1 MKYWLSQAWLMLRR
15 AIAEARHDDVPMVA
29 QALAY
34 SFFLAIPALFLVS
47 LGVFSL
53 VASPRS
59 SRSLVDRRDGH
70 AAEATALLEDSLRRS
85 SDQPELGLL
94 MVVVGFLLALW
105 TMTSAA
111 TTLMSGLTRAHD
123 QEDGRGFVRKRL
135 VASIIVIALVA
146 AAGLIVSL
154 LVMGPYLEHWVGSA
168 LHAEHATAWAWWT
181 AQWPILL
188 GGLLFVFA
196 VVLYLGPDVEQRTWK
211 LVTPGAVVAVVLWL
225 VASGGLTLYVAYF
238 GSYEKSWGALSAVV
252 VTLLWLWLTS
262 AALLFG
268 AEINAEAHR
277 LAGYAAHS
285 ERSAARKDIRRV
297 A

>member
-1 MKYWLSQAWLMLRR
+1 
-15 AIAEARHDDVPMVA
+15 
-29 QALAY
+29 
-34 SFFLAIPALFLVS
+34 
-47 LGVFSL
+47 
-53 VASPRS
+53 
-59 SRSLVDRRDGH
+59 
-70 AAEATALLEDSLRRS
+70 
-85 SDQPELGLL
+85 
-94 MVVVGFLLALW
+94 MVVTGFVLALW